1 MKYEPGTAL
10 IVVDV
15 QNDFV
20 DPRGSLHVR
29 GAEEVLDAVNREIH
43 AARAAGVP
51 IFYTQDWHPER
62 TPHFNTDGGIWPP
75 HCIHDTWGAQF
86 HPKLHL
92 HGPAYFL
99 KKGVGGEDG
108 YSAFTVR
115 DPETDEHTSTGLVDR
130 LRELG
135 IRHIAVVGYAT
146 DYCVHD
152 TAKDAIR
159 HGFEITAIAD
169 AMKPVDLKPDDGER
183 ALEEISARG
192 AHVERAEA
200 AA

>member
-10 IVVDV
+10 LVVDV

-29 GAEEVLDAVNREIH
+29 GADEVLDAINREIH
-43 AARAAGVP
+43 AAREANVP

-62 TPHFNTDGGIWPP
+62 TPHFNTDGGKWPS
-75 HCIHDTWGAQF
+75 HCVHDTWGSQF

-92 HGPAYFL
+92 HGPADFL

-115 DPETDEHTSTGLVDR
+115 DPETDEHTSTGLVHR
-130 LRELG
+130 LHKLG
-135 IRHIAVVGYAT
+135 IRHLAVVGLAT
-146 DYCVHD
+146 DYCVRE
-152 TAKDAIR
+152 TALDAIR
-159 HGFEITAIAD
+159 HGFEITAVAD
-169 AMKPVDLKPDDGER
+169 AMKPVDLNPGDGDR
-183 ALEEISARG
+183 ALQEIAALG
-192 AHVERAEA
+192 AHVERPGA